1 MFDIFGNFKGWLCG
15 DLKFLPSDSVA
26 RRSRLTALLFVRE
39 SAVLVVSMGAAAT
52 GRSILRVRCLA
63 YFYISTLTAFLC
75 LYNYVLLMAAHLDL
89 IQLIVSEAFCTLR
102 RMSGPYADKILNVFK
117 IV

>member
-39 SAVLVVSMGAAAT
+39 SAVLVVSMGF
-52 GRSILRVRCLA
+52 GCMCSSYRPLCFKSEVFSI
-63 YFYISTLTAFLC
+63 FLHQHTNS
-75 LYNYVLLMAAHLDL
+75 LSLF
-89 IQLIVSEAFCTLR
+89 I
-102 RMSGPYADKILNVFK
+102 
-117 IV
+117 